1 MNKIVPFLILLP
13 WLAFANEPSVY
24 GAGNLD
30 SPNPY
35 GMSQS
40 EKKIFSN
47 MQDIKRLEKD
57 IKILQINSNDLKERF
72 EGMRSVTESISN
84 KIGQLDKRIYT
95 IESQDENRSE
105 SLREIK
111 DEISGLRS
119 DLNASVQTQI
129 TNQEKVKNVLS
140 ELSNLID
147 SINSTYISKDEFQKF
162 KDSVNQKLSSFKKNR
177 THQTFAGENKATL
190 EKKAGKLLS
199 KKSYKKAKDIYTFL
213 VKYRYHPA
221 GNSFRLG
228 EIAYAQKLYAEAI
241 LHYKKSISLYAKASY
256 VPVLLYHT
264 GISLRKLKKH
274 KEASKFFNALQSN
287 YPNSKE
293 AKSLKK

>member
-1 MNKIVPFLILLP
+1 MTKRVLFLILLP

-35 GMSQS
+35 GLSQS

-47 MQDIKRLEKD
+47 MQNIKRLEKA
-57 IKILQINSNDLKERF
+57 IKILQINSNDQKERF
-72 EGMRSVTESISN
+72 EGIRSVTESISN
-84 KIGQLDKRIYT
+84 KIGQLDKRLFT
-95 IESQDENRSE
+95 LESQDENRTD
-105 SLREIK
+105 SLRHLK
-111 DEISGLRS
+111 DEIATLQS
-119 DLNASVQTQI
+119 DLNASVQAQI
-129 TNQEKVKNVLS
+129 ANQDKVKNVLS
-140 ELSNLID
+140 ELSSLID

-162 KDSVNQKLSSFKKNR
+162 KDSVNQKLSTFKKSTTR
-177 THQTFAGENKATL
+177 QSFSGKNKASL
-190 EKKAGKLLS
+190 EKKAAQLVR
-199 KKSYKKAKDIYTFL
+199 KKSYAEAKDIYTFL
-213 VKYRYHPA
+213 VKQRYHPA

-228 EIAYAQKLYAEAI
+228 EIAYAQKSYADAI
-241 LHYKKSISLYAKASY
+241 LHYKKSISLYDKASY

-264 GISLRKLKKH
+264 GISLSKLKRH